1 MAPPLGLLLFGKLSV
16 VAATTLAGARLRLL
30 AGPQPTC
37 GPASAAVG
45 HECEALDAHVPRAA
59 LYAPWVLTAM
69 LLLVLSLPTVLL
81 ESRHPEA
88 GLQAVTS
95 VFLHQTLMLLLSAGL
110 PAAVGYALGLHACV
124 HTLLTIRWGHHL
136 VGGRLWWGLRFPAA
150 AGLVGL
156 AALYGP
162 SVSVLRW
169 PGADS
174 TDAVACATTA
184 HLIGSLLPDLVFALE
199 GGLLAVAA
207 WLFLPYE

>member
-1 MAPPLGLLLFGKLSV
+1 MGPRLGLLLFGKLAV
-16 VAATTLAGARLRLL
+16 VGATALAGARLRLL
-30 AGPQPTC
+30 VGPPPTC
-37 GPASAAVG
+37 GGAAAVG
-45 HECEALDAHVPRAA
+45 HECQALDAHVPRAA

-81 ESRHPEA
+81 ESRYPET
-88 GLQAVTS
+88 GLQAVAS
-95 VFLHQTLMLLLSAGL
+95 LFVHQTLLLLLSAGL
-110 PAAVGYALGLHACV
+110 PATVGYALGLHACV

-150 AGLVGL
+150 AGLLVL

-162 SVSVLRW
+162 PVSVLRW

-184 HLIGSLLPDLVFALE
+184 HLIGSLLPDLALALE
-199 GGLLAVAA
+199 TALLAAA
-207 WLFLPYE
+207 ALLFLPCE